1 MLLGKHVWNTF
12 CVSVI
17 EGEIFFFSESESLMD
32 SLGDQHSRQCGHG
45 VESTGIAERESMWAE
60 ITEDS

>member
-1 MLLGKHVWNTF
+1 
-12 CVSVI
+12 
-17 EGEIFFFSESESLMD
+17 MD